1 MTADVFVAL
10 LRFLIIVALYVFL
23 LAVVVVLSRSLGPR
37 RAAKAES
44 VRRVS
49 SRARLVVLDAD
60 ASGLPSSFD
69 IDGEAVIGRDPGCA
83 VCLPPTYVS
92 GRHARLEFSEGQ
104 WWIQD
109 LGSRNKTYINGQLV
123 PVKQPVAASPGDE
136 IAVAGIWLRLAD
148 D

>member
-37 RAAKAES
+37 RAAKAEP

-49 SRARLVVLDAD
+49 GRARLDVLDAD
-60 ASGLPSSFD
+60 ANGLPSSFD
-69 IDGEAVIGRDPGCA
+69 IDNEAIIGRDPGCA
-83 VCLPPTYVS
+83 VCLPPTFVS
-92 GRHARLEFSEGQ
+92 GRHARLEFSKGQ

-136 IAVAGIWLRLAD
+136 IAVAGIKLRLAD